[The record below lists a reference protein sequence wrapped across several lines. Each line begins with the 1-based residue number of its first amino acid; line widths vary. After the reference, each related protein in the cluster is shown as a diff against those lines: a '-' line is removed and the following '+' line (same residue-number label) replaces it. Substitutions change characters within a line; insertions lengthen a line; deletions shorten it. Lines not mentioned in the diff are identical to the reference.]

1 MPSIKN
7 LEMAAAVSLYEH
19 ISISKSFFGLS
30 QKMVYTPTNSPVRI
44 IINEYA
50 PTEGERLEH
59 LLSLPI
65 VEMEAELK
73 AKGKPASTAIG
84 HYRLECCLSEDL
96 QFCALQLFR
105 FADFK
110 NIPALAPRFFEG
122 NDAEIVANLI

>member
-7 LEMAAAVSLYEH
+7 LEMAVAVSLYEH
-19 ISISKSFFGLS
+19 INISKSFFGLS

-44 IINEYA
+44 IINDYA

-59 LLSLPI
+59 LLGLPI
-65 VEMEAELK
+65 NEIEAELK

-84 HYRLECCLSEDL
+84 HYRLECCLSEDH

-110 NIPALAPRFFEG
+110 NSPVFAPRFCEG
-122 NDAEIVANLI
+122 KDAEIIANLV